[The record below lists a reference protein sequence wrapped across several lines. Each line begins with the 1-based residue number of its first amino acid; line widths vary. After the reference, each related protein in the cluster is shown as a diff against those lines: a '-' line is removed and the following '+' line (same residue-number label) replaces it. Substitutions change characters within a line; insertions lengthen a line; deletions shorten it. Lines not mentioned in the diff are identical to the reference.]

1 MRENLYA
8 LSKWS
13 LIAHVAI
20 VGTWAKIP
28 HTVQILI
35 ALMGIDILSGVISA
49 AATKSLNSSIMVKGL
64 FKKLA
69 VFPLLALLHIVETP
83 LALPF
88 EFESMAALA
97 FIAYEAMSIVEN
109 CATAG
114 VPIPAVVVGALA
126 KAKIKTASVEDIRR
140 EFSEETVQ
148 VAVTKTNTTPAG
160 VKVEKQETTT
170 VSTKTEVP
178 TTDKPAA

>member
-1 MRENLYA
+1 MKGDVYVLTKWWLIGNVA
-8 LSKWS
+8 L
-13 LIAHVAI
+13 
-20 VGTWAKIP
+20 VGAWAKIP
-28 HTVQILI
+28 HTVQVLI
-35 ALMGIDILSGVISA
+35 ALMALDILSGLIA
-49 AATKSLNSSIMVKGL
+49 AGKTRTLNSSVMVKGL
-64 FKKLA
+64 YKKLA

-114 VPIPAVVVGALA
+114 APIPAVVVSALA
-126 KAKIKTASVEDIRR
+126 KAKIKTSSPEEIRK

-178 TTDKPAA
+178 TTD